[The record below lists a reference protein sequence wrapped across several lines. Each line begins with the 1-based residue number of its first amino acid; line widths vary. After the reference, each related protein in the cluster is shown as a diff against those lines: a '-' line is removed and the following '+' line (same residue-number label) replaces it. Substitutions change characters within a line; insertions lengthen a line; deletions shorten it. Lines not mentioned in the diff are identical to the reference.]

1 MSNFWTLLNML
12 YRNCPSNAYMS
23 MVLVVFFL
31 FCFFLFLILS
41 CFQGVV
47 RRHTL
52 SRGIAVRVLHVC
64 PVETTS
70 FFQPG
75 FMWLAQIPW
84 PEILSL
90 VLSVLM
96 TLIPSTVNGGI
107 SAHVWGNHLRSQWDQ
122 ACRMSWALWWVCRQ
136 HQVKL
141 STLAPGEMTGSVKT
155 CKNAKYCNYLSRII
169 AKSLSLF

>member
-1 MSNFWTLLNML
+1 MSNFWTLLKML

-23 MVLVVFFL
+23 MVLFFFFFFL
-31 FCFFLFLILS
+31 SFPAFKGLLGGIHHPMALQLGFCLFARWKQL
-41 CFQGVV
+41 
-47 RRHTL
+47 
-52 SRGIAVRVLHVC
+52 
-64 PVETTS
+64 P

-84 PEILSL
+84 PEFLTL

-107 SAHVWGNHLRSQWDQ
+107 SAHVWGKHLRSRWDL
-122 ACRMSWALWWVCRQ
+122 ACPMSWALWRVCRQ

-141 STLAPGEMTGSVKT
+141 STLAAGEMTGSVKM